1 MQEELLDAKAV
12 AKLLNISYRTV
23 VNMTDRGEIPG
34 FKVGQQW
41 RYRLSDID
49 AYIQR
54 LIDERKKEQGGR

>member
-12 AKLLNISYRTV
+12 AKLLNLSYRTV

-34 FKVGQQW
+34 FKVGTQW
-41 RYRLSDID
+41 RYRPSDID

-54 LIDERKKEQGGR
+54 LMDRRQRKGD